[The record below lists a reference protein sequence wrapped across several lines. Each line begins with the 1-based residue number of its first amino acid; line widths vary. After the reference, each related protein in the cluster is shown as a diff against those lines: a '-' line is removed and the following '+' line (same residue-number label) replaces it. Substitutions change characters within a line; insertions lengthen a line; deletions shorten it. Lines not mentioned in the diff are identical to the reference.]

1 MSESMRER
9 PPCSI
14 KDGCGKSRVCS
25 EGVLTKT
32 QNRLISSATANYAP
46 FCETSCRSSKPARS
60 SSELRDAMPSVNS
73 PGFAKR
79 PVSNGLPVSV
89 MKGTCKTPFS
99 GSSNLKGLKGW
110 NVVAGP
116 ARGVYNS
123 VSDAF
128 PQESAQ
134 SYRDFRPA
142 SVTKSTHRVSTAE
155 RALLV
160 GVGWKRAP
168 RFPGMPAGEQ
178 GRENLSEL
186 VELARSAGADV
197 AGTVFQLREAAD
209 PATLVGRGKLD
220 EIRAEATAH
229 KAPLI
234 IFDSNL
240 SPIQQRNIETATDR
254 RVIDRTQ
261 LILDIFARH
270 ARSRE
275 GQLQVELAQLNYLL
289 PRLTGK
295 GTAMSRLGGKSGGG
309 GAGGAGG
316 GAGRIGVRGP
326 GEKKLETDRR
336 RIRDRVRK
344 IEISIDEVR
353 KQRALRR
360 EARNAV
366 PLGTIA
372 LVGYTN
378 AGKSTLFNA
387 LSRAEVLVSSRM
399 FATLDPTIRALRFPS
414 NRRVLVSDTVG
425 FIRDLPK
432 GLLTAFRATLEE
444 VQEASLILHVSDV
457 SNPHHEELDGEVEKI
472 LRELGVDGRPRLPVL
487 NKMDRLTPEER
498 KAVTNGA
505 GKCADTGNAPVLVS
519 ALTGD
524 GIEELLRR
532 MDAEMPTDPLVTLS
546 IRMPLAEGRTL
557 AMIHALGRVLHSEI
571 DDSHMRLDAEV
582 PASIAKRLRLKDYS
596 VEETFPRAVS

>member
-1 MSESMRER
+1 M
-9 PPCSI
+9 
-14 KDGCGKSRVCS
+14 
-25 EGVLTKT
+25 
-32 QNRLISSATANYAP
+32 
-46 FCETSCRSSKPARS
+46 
-60 SSELRDAMPSVNS
+60 
-73 PGFAKR
+73 
-79 PVSNGLPVSV
+79 
-89 MKGTCKTPFS
+89 
-99 GSSNLKGLKGW
+99 
-110 NVVAGP
+110 
-116 ARGVYNS
+116 
-123 VSDAF
+123 
-128 PQESAQ
+128 
-134 SYRDFRPA
+134 
-142 SVTKSTHRVSTAE
+142 
-155 RALLV
+155 LV

-168 RFPGMPAGEQ
+168 RFPGMPVGEQ
-178 GRENLSEL
+178 GRESLLEL
-186 VELARSAGADV
+186 VELTRSAGAEI

-209 PATLVGRGKLD
+209 PATLVGRGKLE
-220 EIRAEATAH
+220 EIRAEAAAH
-229 KAPLI
+229 RAPLI

-240 SPIQQRNIETATDR
+240 SPVQQRNIEEATER

-275 GQLQVELAQLNYLL
+275 GQLQVELAQLNYML

-295 GTAMSRLGGKSGGG
+295 GAAMSRLGGKSGGG

-336 RIRDRVRK
+336 RIRDRVGK
-344 IEISIDEVR
+344 IQNSIEDVR

-399 FATLDPTIRALRFPS
+399 FATLDPTIRALRLPS

-444 VQEASLILHVSDV
+444 VQEAALILHVSDV
-457 SNPHHEELDGEVEKI
+457 SNPHHDEFDEEVDKI
-472 LRELGVDGRPRLPVL
+472 LRELGVDGRPKLRVL
-487 NKMDRLTPEER
+487 NKVDRLSPEER
-498 KAVTNGA
+498 KVITNAVERNACG
-505 GKCADTGNAPVLVS
+505 APVLVS
-519 ALTGD
+519 ALTGE

-532 MDAEMPTDPLVTLS
+532 VDAEILIDPVESHS
-546 IRMPLAEGRTL
+546 IRLPLAEGRTL

-582 PASIAKRLRLKDYS
+582 PASIAKRLRLKAYA
-596 VEETFPRAVS
+596 VEGTSPRVLS

>member
-1 MSESMRER
+1 M
-9 PPCSI
+9 
-14 KDGCGKSRVCS
+14 
-25 EGVLTKT
+25 TK
-32 QNRLISSATANYAP
+32 AP
-46 FCETSCRSSKPARS
+46 QQIT
-60 SSELRDAMPSVNS
+60 
-73 PGFAKR
+73 
-79 PVSNGLPVSV
+79 
-89 MKGTCKTPFS
+89 
-99 GSSNLKGLKGW
+99 
-110 NVVAGP
+110 
-116 ARGVYNS
+116 
-123 VSDAF
+123 
-128 PQESAQ
+128 
-134 SYRDFRPA
+134 
-142 SVTKSTHRVSTAE
+142 VTD

-160 GVGWKRAP
+160 GLGWKRAP
-168 RFPGMPAGEQ
+168 RYPGMPAGEQ
-178 GRENLSEL
+178 GRESLAEL
-186 VELARSAGADV
+186 VELARSAGAEI
-197 AGTVFQLREAAD
+197 ASTVFQVRESAD

-240 SPIQQRNIETATDR
+240 SPMQRRNIEAATDR

-275 GQLQVELAQLNYLL
+275 GQLQVELAQLNYML

-295 GTAMSRLGGKSGGG
+295 GASMSRLGGKSGGG

-336 RIRDRVRK
+336 RIRDRVAK
-344 IEISIDEVR
+344 IQQSIEGIR

-399 FATLDPTIRALRFPS
+399 FATLDPTIRAIRLPS

-432 GLLTAFRATLEE
+432 ALLTAFRATLEE
-444 VQEASLILHVSDV
+444 VQDAALILHVSDV
-457 SNPHHEELDGEVEKI
+457 SNPHHAELDAEVDKI
-472 LRELGVDGRPRLPVL
+472 LTELGVADRPRLRVF
-487 NKMDRLTPEER
+487 NKVDRLTPEER
-498 KAVTNGA
+498 APLLHPYGMGVGGA
-505 GKCADTGNAPVLVS
+505 GGSVLVS
-519 ALTGD
+519 ALTGE
-524 GIEELLRR
+524 GIDALLRA
-532 MDAEMPTDPLVTLS
+532 MDATLPVDPVVTLS
-546 IRMPLAEGRTL
+546 LRVPLAEGRML
-557 AMIHALGRVLHSEI
+557 ALVHALGRVLHSEVA
-571 DDSHMRLDAEV
+571 DSHMLMDAEV
-582 PASIAKRLRLKDYS
+582 PVSIARSLRLSAYAANGTS
-596 VEETFPRAVS
+596 RPVRA

>member
-1 MSESMRER
+1 M
-9 PPCSI
+9 
-14 KDGCGKSRVCS
+14 
-25 EGVLTKT
+25 
-32 QNRLISSATANYAP
+32 
-46 FCETSCRSSKPARS
+46 
-60 SSELRDAMPSVNS
+60 
-73 PGFAKR
+73 
-79 PVSNGLPVSV
+79 
-89 MKGTCKTPFS
+89 
-99 GSSNLKGLKGW
+99 
-110 NVVAGP
+110 
-116 ARGVYNS
+116 
-123 VSDAF
+123 
-128 PQESAQ
+128 
-134 SYRDFRPA
+134 
-142 SVTKSTHRVSTAE
+142 
-155 RALLV
+155 LV

-178 GRENLSEL
+178 GRESLSEL
-186 VELARSAGADV
+186 VELARSAGAEI
-197 AGTVFQLREAAD
+197 AGTVFQVRESAD

-220 EIRAEATAH
+220 EIRAEAAAH

-240 SPIQQRNIETATDR
+240 SPVQQRNIEAATER

-261 LILDIFARH
+261 LILDIFSRH

-275 GQLQVELAQLNYLL
+275 GQLQVELAQLNYML

-336 RIRDRVRK
+336 RIRERVGK
-344 IEISIDEVR
+344 IQSMIEEVR

-399 FATLDPTIRALRFPS
+399 FATLDPTIRALRLPS

-444 VQEASLILHVSDV
+444 VQEAALILHVSDV
-457 SNPHHEELDGEVEKI
+457 SNPHHNELDEEVEKI
-472 LRELGVDGRPRLPVL
+472 LDQLGVAGRPRLRVL
-487 NKMDRLTPEER
+487 NKIDRLTPEER
-498 KAVTNGA
+498 KAM
-505 GKCADTGNAPVLVS
+505 ADLAATDGAPVLVS
-519 ALTGD
+519 ALTGE
-524 GIEELLRR
+524 GIEGLLRR
-532 MDAEMPTDPLVTLS
+532 MDSEMPTDPVVTLS
-546 IRMPLAEGRTL
+546 IRLPLAEGRTL
-557 AMIHALGRVLHSEI
+557 AMIHALGRVLHTEI
-571 DDSHMRLDAEV
+571 DDSHMRLEAEI
-582 PASIAKRLRLKDYS
+582 PASIVKRLRLNDYA
-596 VEETFPRAVS
+596 VEGTFRRPMT

>member
-1 MSESMRER
+1 MQHQLS
-9 PPCSI
+9 
-14 KDGCGKSRVCS
+14 
-25 EGVLTKT
+25 
-32 QNRLISSATANYAP
+32 
-46 FCETSCRSSKPARS
+46 
-60 SSELRDAMPSVNS
+60 NS
-73 PGFAKR
+73 
-79 PVSNGLPVSV
+79 
-89 MKGTCKTPFS
+89 
-99 GSSNLKGLKGW
+99 
-110 NVVAGP
+110 
-116 ARGVYNS
+116 
-123 VSDAF
+123 
-128 PQESAQ
+128 
-134 SYRDFRPA
+134 
-142 SVTKSTHRVSTAE
+142 E

-178 GRENLSEL
+178 GRESLLEL
-186 VELARSAGADV
+186 VELARSAGAEV
-197 AGTVFQLREAAD
+197 AGTVFQLRDSAD

-229 KAPLI
+229 DAPLI

-240 SPIQQRNIETATDR
+240 SAVQQRNIEAATER

-275 GQLQVELAQLNYLL
+275 GQLQVELAQLNYML

-336 RIRDRVRK
+336 RIRERVGK
-344 IEISIDEVR
+344 IQSTIEEVR

-387 LSRAEVLVSSRM
+387 LSRAEVLISPKM
-399 FATLDPTIRALRFPS
+399 FATLDPTIRALRLPS
-414 NRRVLVSDTVG
+414 NRRVLLSDTVG

-432 GLLTAFRATLEE
+432 PLLTAFRATLEE
-444 VQEASLILHVSDV
+444 VQEAALILHVSDV
-457 SNPHHEELDGEVEKI
+457 SNPHYDELDEEVEKI
-472 LRELGVDGRPRLPVL
+472 LRELGVDGRPRIHVL
-487 NKMDRLTPEER
+487 NKMDRLSVEDR
-498 KAVTNGA
+498 KAITNG
-505 GKCADTGNAPVLVS
+505 NAKGANAIGSPVLVS
-519 ALTGD
+519 ALTGQ
-524 GIEELLRR
+524 GIEDLLRR

-546 IRMPLAEGRTL
+546 MRLPLAEGRTL
-557 AMIHALGRVLHSEI
+557 ALIHALGRVLHSEV
-571 DDSHMRLDAEV
+571 DDSHMRLHAEV
-582 PASIAKRLRLKDYS
+582 PVSVAKRLKLNGFS
-596 VEETFPRAVS
+596 VKETSELPIS

>member
-1 MSESMRER
+1 
-9 PPCSI
+9 
-14 KDGCGKSRVCS
+14 V
-25 EGVLTKT
+25 TKT
-32 QNRLISSATANYAP
+32 SQPIST
-46 FCETSCRSSKPARS
+46 
-60 SSELRDAMPSVNS
+60 
-73 PGFAKR
+73 
-79 PVSNGLPVSV
+79 
-89 MKGTCKTPFS
+89 
-99 GSSNLKGLKGW
+99 
-110 NVVAGP
+110 
-116 ARGVYNS
+116 
-123 VSDAF
+123 
-128 PQESAQ
+128 
-134 SYRDFRPA
+134 
-142 SVTKSTHRVSTAE
+142 STAD

-160 GVGWKRAP
+160 GLGWKRKP

-178 GRENLSEL
+178 GRESLLEL
-186 VELARSAGADV
+186 VELARSAGAEI
-197 AGTVFQLREAAD
+197 AGTVFQVRESAD

-240 SPIQQRNIETATDR
+240 SPMQQRNIEEATER

-261 LILDIFARH
+261 LILDIFAKH

-275 GQLQVELAQLNYLL
+275 GQLQVELAQLNYML

-295 GTAMSRLGGKSGGG
+295 GASMSRLGGKSGGG
-309 GAGGAGG
+309 GSGGAGG

-336 RIRDRVRK
+336 RIRDRVGK
-344 IEISIDEVR
+344 IQKSIEDIR

-399 FATLDPTIRALRFPS
+399 FATLDPTIRAIRLPS

-444 VQEASLILHVSDV
+444 VQEAALILHVSDA
-457 SNPHHEELDGEVEKI
+457 SNPHHAELDEEVDKI
-472 LRELGVDGRPRLPVL
+472 LNNLGVADRPRLHVL
-487 NKMDRLTPEER
+487 NKVDRLSPEQRVQLVHPKPMAEG
-498 KAVTNGA
+498 TSG
-505 GKCADTGNAPVLVS
+505 GPVLVS
-519 ALTGD
+519 GLTGE
-524 GIEELLRR
+524 GVEELLRR
-532 MDAEMPTDPLVTLS
+532 MDAALPVDPVVTLS
-546 IRMPLAEGRTL
+546 LRLPLAEGRTL
-557 AMIHALGRVLHSEI
+557 ALVHALGRVLHSEVE
-571 DDSHMRLDAEV
+571 DSHMLLDADV
-582 PASIAKRLRLKDYS
+582 PVSIARKLKLSAFAKDGTS
-596 VEETFPRAVS
+596 SRARA

>member
-1 MSESMRER
+1 MRQSHDDSR
-9 PPCSI
+9 PNS
-14 KDGCGKSRVCS
+14 V
-25 EGVLTKT
+25 TKT
-32 QNRLISSATANYAP
+32 QHQ
-46 FCETSCRSSKPARS
+46 
-60 SSELRDAMPSVNS
+60 
-73 PGFAKR
+73 
-79 PVSNGLPVSV
+79 VSN
-89 MKGTCKTPFS
+89 
-99 GSSNLKGLKGW
+99 
-110 NVVAGP
+110 
-116 ARGVYNS
+116 
-123 VSDAF
+123 
-128 PQESAQ
+128 
-134 SYRDFRPA
+134 
-142 SVTKSTHRVSTAE
+142 AE

-168 RFPGMPAGEQ
+168 RFPGMPMGDQ
-178 GRENLSEL
+178 GRESLSEL
-186 VELARSAGADV
+186 VELARSAGAEV

-240 SPIQQRNIETATDR
+240 SPVQQRNIEEATEC

-275 GQLQVELAQLNYLL
+275 GQLQVELARLNYML

-295 GTAMSRLGGKSGGG
+295 GTAMSRLGGKSGAG

-336 RIRDRVRK
+336 RIRERVRK
-344 IEISIDEVR
+344 IQATIDEVR
-353 KQRALRR
+353 RQRALRR

-399 FATLDPTIRALRFPS
+399 FATLDPTIRALRLPS
-414 NRRVLVSDTVG
+414 GRRVLLSDTVG

-432 GLLTAFRATLEE
+432 GLMTAFRATLEE
-444 VQEASLILHVSDV
+444 VQESAVILHISDI
-457 SNPHHEELDGEVEKI
+457 SSPRHRELDEAVKKI
-472 LRELGVDGRPRLPVL
+472 LSELGVDGRPRLRVL
-487 NKMDRLTPEER
+487 NKMDRLSAEER
-498 KAVTNGA
+498 KTVTNGA
-505 GKCADTGNAPVLVS
+505 ERCP
-519 ALTGD
+519 
-524 GIEELLRR
+524 
-532 MDAEMPTDPLVTLS
+532 
-546 IRMPLAEGRTL
+546 
-557 AMIHALGRVLHSEI
+557 
-571 DDSHMRLDAEV
+571 
-582 PASIAKRLRLKDYS
+582 
-596 VEETFPRAVS
+596 